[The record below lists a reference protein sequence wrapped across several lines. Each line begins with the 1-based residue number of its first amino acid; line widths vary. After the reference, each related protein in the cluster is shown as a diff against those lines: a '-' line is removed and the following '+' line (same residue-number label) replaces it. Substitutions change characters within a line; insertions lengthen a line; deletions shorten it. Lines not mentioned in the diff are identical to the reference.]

1 LASDWDLLQW
11 SYLPSQIRNK
21 SFLFFFYNSWL
32 CLISSKFVSGNH
44 FQPYHIIYTTYLPQ
58 HYLIR
63 TKVLTSDRQ
72 WSLLCK
78 DIHCKTKCLK
88 TLATGTMSAIC
99 QHPYK
104 SVCCTFTYTDCS
116 QRLKEKTTYIKNK
129 SYPNHDSAPF
139 QCLFKIKPL
148 KNACW
153 VKFCDFIK
161 FLAQT
166 FICLLDPLTFLKTLT
181 HVMNCPFLLH
191 SLISFNHP
199 FD

>member
-1 LASDWDLLQW
+1 MELLAIANQEQIILILL
-11 SYLPSQIRNK
+11 
-21 SFLFFFYNSWL
+21 FCNSWL

-44 FQPYHIIYTTYLPQ
+44 FQPYNIIYTTYLLW

-78 DIHCKTKCLK
+78 DT
-88 TLATGTMSAIC
+88 
-99 QHPYK
+99 PYK

-116 QRLKEKTTYIKNK
+116 QQLKEKTTYIKNK

-153 VKFCDFIK
+153 VKFGDFIK

-166 FICLLDPLTFLKTLT
+166 FICLPDPWTFLKTLT

-191 SLISFNHP
+191 SLISFIHP